1 MNYINCYKPFWL
13 FSVITGIVVE
23 IFALVLYCNKNI
35 INSAVCA
42 VVGGCI
48 VVMCMLS
55 WCIFTVGTQI
65 HREIPYSE
73 NEDSVTT
80 YTIDISQ
87 TSIISENSAS
97 STIPA
102 IIV

>member
-48 VVMCMLS
+48 VVMFMLS
-55 WCIFTVGTQI
+55 WCIFTVGTRI

-73 NEDSVTT
+73 NEHSVTT

-87 TSIISENSAS
+87 TSIISESAS